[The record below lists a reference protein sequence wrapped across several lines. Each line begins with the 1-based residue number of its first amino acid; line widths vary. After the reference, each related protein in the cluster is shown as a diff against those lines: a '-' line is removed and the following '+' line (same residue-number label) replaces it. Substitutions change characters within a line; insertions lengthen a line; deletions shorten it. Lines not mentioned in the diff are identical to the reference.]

1 MSFSVNI
8 KHQAG
13 DFCLRIQHEFP
24 DGATA
29 VIGPSGSGKS
39 MLLRSIAGIITP
51 DSGSIYSAQNVW
63 LDTQKRINLP
73 PQKRH
78 AGYLFQQYALFENKT
93 VSGNIMAGMRGD
105 KQTRQKQCQ
114 QLLDRFHLT
123 EQAKLRPAQLSGG
136 QRQRTALARM
146 LGAKPEV
153 LLLDEP
159 FSALDTHLRAQLR
172 YEMSDVLQSHQGTS
186 LLITHDFSEAMQ
198 LCTHAVVLSG
208 GSIAEQGSCQQLWE
222 HPKTVTC
229 AQLTGMQNFLPVPPQ
244 LAPNDANEYCL
255 GIRPRD
261 LETVDGQELLTFN
274 GKVVRCFTG
283 LYGIQVILQCE
294 QGQLLWETD
303 HMPEVGSSLQ
313 LTAKIWHILRK

>member
-1 MSFSVNI
+1 MSLQI
-8 KHQAG
+8 DITHQAG
-13 DFCLRIQHEFP
+13 SFRLCIQHEFP

-51 DSGSIYSAQNVW
+51 DSGSISCGEHTW
-63 LDTQKRINLP
+63 LDTTRHIELP

-93 VSGNIMAGMRGD
+93 VCGNIMTGMRGSR
-105 KQTRQKQCQ
+105 QQKQQ
-114 QLLDRFHLT
+114 QCEQLMQRFHLT
-123 EQAKLRPAQLSGG
+123 EQAKLHPAQLSGG

-159 FSALDTHLRAQLR
+159 FSALDTHLRTQLR
-172 YEMSDVLQSHQGTS
+172 YEMSDVLRDHAGTS

-198 LCTHAVVLSG
+198 LCTQAVVLAN

-222 HPKTVTC
+222 HPKTLTC

-244 LAPNDANEYCL
+244 MLPHDGKEYCL

-261 LETVDGQELLTFN
+261 LQPADGNEQLILSGT
-274 GKVVRCFTG
+274 VVRCFTG
-283 LYGIQVILQCE
+283 LSGVQVVLQCE
-294 QGQLLWETD
+294 HGLLLWEHD
-303 HMPEVGSSLQ
+303 CAPEIGSMLSLA
-313 LTAKIWHILRK
+313 AKNWHILQK